1 MAEQQNTGSENT
13 RTFDK
18 SLNRDVNDFH
28 LPKNDWTRARNA
40 INNSITGDLGKLG
53 NEPANLLCIS
63 APYPII
69 GFIHIIEDKWAVY
82 STDNVNSEIGLF
94 IESNC
99 GNGVTQPDCINP
111 LNPQPAYQKIVNDP
125 CLKFSQDNLIIGV
138 SRATSTC
145 TYNLYWDDGLN
156 PSRVLEIDVDNPC
169 RNLHTDEN
177 TTVPYIQTCTDSNGT
192 AAGGCIICI
201 NTPALNCD
209 KLRLALFI
217 DPICPRVEKG
227 LPGGNLLNGSYFVAM
242 AYAVKGQK
250 ISDWYVSNVQGLF
263 VHDNSATS
271 LDVFIDSIDP
281 DFDEIIIG
289 LGSVVNG
296 QTVVRRAGGLNGLYS
311 TRQTLFSF
319 DTIFDTWP
327 AIPIEQLPLMTP
339 IVNKS
344 DAMYTVGDYLL
355 RVGPTSKEDF
365 NYQPLANQIVAKWQS
380 VQYPADYYHKGN
392 NLTGYMRDEV
402 YAFFIQWIYDTGD
415 KSNEYHIPGR
425 PAILGNLAGTATYPA
440 QVVIPPATSAE
451 KSIIAPGGNVF
462 NVGPF
467 WETYNTAPPPTVY
480 APGTNLTPDGGS
492 IVAEGLM
499 GYWESTE
506 FYPDK
511 KPQVW
516 NASAHPW
523 STVTSLPYSST
534 VPADYDLCGTP
545 IRHHRFPEDTVN
557 SSAAL
562 NSVGG
567 DYIRIM
573 GVKFENIKAP
583 RDNNG
588 NLIPGITGYRIL
600 RGSRNGN
607 KTVIAKGIINNMHPY
622 TIPNSGGKQ
631 GLYANYPYNDLR
643 DDPFLSRNLSQTSTT
658 SCLNSSSSIS
668 NFAPQ
673 LGSMFN
679 RDYFTFHSPDTN
691 FNNPFLATKEF
702 RIYGNAVGDVEG
714 KFDLSEKHPQ
724 EKLITD
730 FSFVI
735 AAIAGIAIAALN
747 QNGQRRVN
755 RKQPYYPGM
764 SFEQAYFTKNTY
776 DLKETVNGTNN
787 TTENWQA
794 LYGMGVVNGTT
805 LGTSNGTTSGTTT
818 LSEAQLVGTSYKSS
832 PNPTDGTSLGTQI
845 KDSGNTSSVG
855 ASIDNYTSTVTNLS
869 QLLSAIT
876 GTLITDSNLDNSIS
890 TSQNATKN
898 NDAISSAAFDVVTD
912 DGQSHRTPSLFRSTF
927 ALPTF
932 LNYFTDGA
940 DSFIRLIRAMIRYRD
955 FAVRYHSHGF
965 YNRLDLVRPTKFRY
979 ELKNQQYINPE
990 ILQYDNNYKINNLY
1004 RQRTVAITTVG
1015 TIQDP
1020 FTPDKTRYSANGFGP
1035 GNQDLI
1041 PPHDT
1046 IEQLCNITVTKD
1058 SVNEF
1063 PPGSGQTCSSWY
1075 GALKVRIRNQYGQL
1089 NNIVSI
1095 PTSPCYIDVTFD
1107 ANGIVAGKG
1116 DFTGVL
1122 FGGDIYVNRYTE
1134 KNTMLFFYDWL
1145 YGQPDGAQF
1154 NYKQH
1159 EMIPYPKYWAD
1170 FSQFQTSDFTSSFM
1184 QWITGALTTNY
1195 GVLVTP
1201 SSYYVL
1207 DGPNCVG
1214 NFLNPAGL
1222 LANFTF
1228 DKRGWFY
1235 LFNSGVRDFFVES
1248 EINVAYRDYG
1258 ELQEQRFYD
1267 PYAGSDTKDLFDTR
1281 IIKSGNYY
1289 KYDKSLSISQLFLN
1303 YASWASM
1310 QTPQYDPYVAET
1322 CFVYQPT
1329 RLIYSLPAQFEGLR
1343 DGWLVYLP
1351 NNYYDFENL
1360 VTCIKSVNKSGAMIF
1375 FDAASPVQFQGTD
1388 QLQTDLGTKLT
1399 IGDGGL
1405 FSQPMQRLINVDLSH
1420 EYASC
1425 QNRLSVIN
1433 TPAGLYWIS
1442 QNQGK
1447 IFNLANGI
1455 KEVSNI
1461 NLKWWFTQYLP
1472 YKITEDFPNFDL
1484 LDNPVIGVG
1493 CQSVYDNENGLIY
1506 FSKTDYSLRKD
1517 IDETLIYEGSN
1528 NFTIKKTGGSVK
1540 LGDPLFFNDAS
1551 WTISYDPKT
1560 DAWIGWHDWHPT
1572 LNMPGKNTFMTVN
1585 PTDKKGIWIHNERCD
1600 LYCNYYGKDYPF
1612 EVEFTVNT
1620 GQTVNSLRSIQY
1632 IMEAYKYALNCQ
1644 DRFHVLNYNFDEA
1657 IIYNTEQVSGL
1668 LKLNLSPSE
1677 DPTGILGY
1685 PIIGVTDIQILFSKE
1700 ENKYRFNQFWDI
1712 TDDRGEFFNPTIPGF
1727 AQRPIWNTE
1736 DNGYIRN
1743 LNPINVDY
1751 NKPPFQRK
1759 KFRHYTT
1766 SVLLRKK
1773 VSGDRKILVMIAD
1786 TKDLYSPR

>member
-1 MAEQQNTGSENT
+1 MAEEQNTGSENT
-13 RTFDK
+13 KTFDK

-53 NEPANLLCIS
+53 NEPANLYCVS

-99 GNGVTQPDCINP
+99 GIQSEETCGPT
-111 LNPQPAYQKIVNDP
+111 LAYQKIVNDT
-125 CLKFSQDNLIIGV
+125 CLNFSQDHLIKGV
-138 SRATSTC
+138 SRVTSTC
-145 TYNLYWDDGLN
+145 TYKLYWDDGLN
-156 PSRVLEIDVDNPC
+156 PSRVLEIDVKNPC
-169 RNLHTDEN
+169 RNLYTGED
-177 TTVPYIQTCTDSNGT
+177 TPVPYIQTCTDSNG
-192 AAGGCIICI
+192 AAPGGCIICT
-201 NTPALNCD
+201 NTPALDCD

-227 LPGGNLLNGSYFVAM
+227 LPGGNLLNGSYFVVM
-242 AYAVKGQK
+242 AYAIKGQK

-271 LDVFIDSIDP
+271 LDVYIDSIDP
-281 DFDEIIIG
+281 DFDEVIIG
-289 LGSVVNG
+289 LGSVVNA
-296 QTVVRRAGGLNGLYS
+296 QTVVRRASGESGVYS

-327 AIPIEQLPLMTP
+327 SIPIEQLPIMTP

-344 DAMYTVGDYLL
+344 DAMYNVGDYLL

-380 VQYPADYYHKGN
+380 VQYPSDYYHKGN
-392 NLTGYMRDEV
+392 NKTGYMRDEV

-415 KSNEYHIPGR
+415 KSAEYHIPGR
-425 PAILGNLAGTATYPA
+425 PATFGNLTATGSYPA
-440 QVVIPPATSAE
+440 QAAVAPATSAE
-451 KSIIAPGGNVF
+451 KSILAPGGNVF
-462 NVGPF
+462 TAGPF
-467 WETYNTAPPPTVY
+467 WETYNTARQVTTYP
-480 APGTNLTPDGGS
+480 PGTNLTPDGGS
-492 IVAEGLM
+492 IISEGLM

-506 FYPDK
+506 YYPDK
-511 KPQVW
+511 KPQIW
-516 NASAHPW
+516 NASAHTW
-523 STVTSLPYSST
+523 STITNLPYSTT

-545 IRHHRFPEDTVN
+545 IRHHRFPEDTV
-557 SSAAL
+557 SAEAAL
-562 NSVGG
+562 NSAGG

-588 NLIPGITGYRIL
+588 GLIPGIVGYRIL

-607 KTVIAKGIINNMHPY
+607 KTVIAKGIINNMHQY
-622 TIPNSGGKQ
+622 DIPGSGGKQ
-631 GLYANYPYNDLR
+631 GLYPNYPYNDLR
-643 DDPFLSRNLSQTSTT
+643 DDPFLSTTQTSTT
-658 SCLNSSSSIS
+658 SCFNSSNSITGYTPMPAS
-668 NFAPQ
+668 GFKQ
-673 LGSMFN
+673 
-679 RDYFTFHSPDTN
+679 DYFTFHSPDTN
-691 FNNPFLATKEF
+691 FNNPFLAAKEF
-702 RIYGNAVGDVEG
+702 RIYGNAVGNVQG

-730 FSFVI
+730 FSFII
-735 AAIAGIAIAALN
+735 ASIAGIGIAVLN
-747 QNGQRRVN
+747 MNGERSVTKRRPTY
-755 RKQPYYPGM
+755 QGM
-764 SFEQAYFTKNTY
+764 SFEETY
-776 DLKETVNGTNN
+776 IRQSNYNL
-787 TTENWQA
+787 
-794 LYGMGVVNGTT
+794 
-805 LGTSNGTTSGTTT
+805 TSNGSWSGTGTFTGPIAAPYGTGTVGPLTGTTSGTTNNPTNGNVTNTAALTNLRSSPSATDMAT
-818 LSEAQLVGTSYKSS
+818 LSSLLTSGIPADY
-832 PNPTDGTSLGTQI
+832 LAY
-845 KDSGNTSSVG
+845 NTSMDLILPLTQALTG
-855 ASIDNYTSTVTNLS
+855 IKATDN
-869 QLLSAIT
+869 LL
-876 GTLITDSNLDNSIS
+876 N
-890 TSQNATKN
+890 TSQTSAAATAAGN
-898 NDAISSAAFDVVTD
+898 PAISSTEQEIMQK
-912 DGQSHRTPSLFRSTF
+912 DGAQHRIPSALNVL
-927 ALPTF
+927 AQLPTF
-932 LNYFTDGA
+932 LNYFTDGT

-965 YNRLDLVRPTKFRY
+965 YNTLNIARPGTFRT

-990 ILQYDNNYKINNLY
+990 LLQYDNNYKINNLY
-1004 RQRTVAITTVG
+1004 RQRTVAINTT
-1015 TIQDP
+1015 TPITNP
-1020 FTPDKTRYSANGFGP
+1020 FTADKTRYTASQLTPAP
-1035 GNQDLI
+1035 Q
-1041 PPHDT
+1041 T
-1046 IEQLCNITVTKD
+1046 IQELCNTTVTNSSTQD
-1058 SVNEF
+1058 
-1063 PPGSGQTCSSWY
+1063 GASGQVCSSWY

-1095 PTSPCYIDVTFD
+1095 PTSPCYTHVTFN
-1107 ANGIVAGKG
+1107 ASGIIPGRG
-1116 DFTGVL
+1116 DFTGTL
-1122 FGGDIYVNRYTE
+1122 FGGDVYVNRYTE
-1134 KNTMLFFYDWL
+1134 KNTFLFFYDWL

-1170 FSQFQTSDFTSSFM
+1170 FSQFQTSDFTASFM
-1184 QWITGALTTNY
+1184 SWLGGIITTNY
-1195 GVLVTP
+1195 ASLVTP

-1207 DGPNCVG
+1207 EGPLCG
-1214 NFLNPAGL
+1214 NPLSSLITTFQ
-1222 LANFTF
+1222 F

-1248 EINVAYRDYG
+1248 EVNVAYRDYG

-1267 PYAGSDTKDLFDTR
+1267 PYSGSDTKDLFDTR

-1303 YASWASM
+1303 YTSWAST
-1310 QTPQYDPYVAET
+1310 QSPQYDPYIAET
-1322 CFVYQPT
+1322 CFVYQPK
-1329 RLIYSLPAQFEGLR
+1329 RLIYSLPAQFEGIK
-1343 DGWLVYLP
+1343 DGWLAFLP
-1351 NNYYDFENL
+1351 NNYYDFEN
-1360 VTCIKSVNKSGAMIF
+1360 VVSCIKPVNKSGAMIF

-1405 FSQPMQRLINVDLSH
+1405 FSQPMQRLVNVDSSH

-1425 QNRLSVIN
+1425 QSRLSVIN
-1433 TPAGLYWIS
+1433 TPAGIYWIS

-1447 IFNLANGI
+1447 IFNLTSGI

-1461 NLKWWFTQYLP
+1461 NLKWWFAQYLP
-1472 YKITEDFPNFDL
+1472 YKLTEDFPSFAL

-1493 CQSVYDNENGLIY
+1493 CQSVYDNENGLMY
-1506 FSKTDYSLRKD
+1506 FSKVDYSLRKD
-1517 IDETLIYEGSN
+1517 ITETLIYAGSN
-1528 NFTIKKTGGSVK
+1528 NFTIVETGGTVK

-1572 LNMPGKNTFMTVN
+1572 LNMPGKNTFMTIN

-1600 LYCNYYGKDYPF
+1600 LYCNYYDKNYPF

-1657 IIYNTEQVSGL
+1657 VIYNTEQVSGL

-1677 DPTGILGY
+1677 DPNGILGY
-1685 PIIGVTDIQILFSKE
+1685 PIIGVTDIQILFSKK
-1700 ENKYRFNQFWDI
+1700 ENKYRFNQFWDV
-1712 TDDRGEFFNPTIPGF
+1712 TDDRGEFFNPAIPGF
-1727 AQRPIWNTE
+1727 AQRPIWDTE
-1736 DNGYIRN
+1736 ANGYIRN
-1743 LNPINVDY
+1743 LNPINIDY
-1751 NKPPFQRK
+1751 NKAPFQRK